1 MAAPGKAIAETWG
14 GFLFVVLATAT
25 AVIIGVPLVGKITQA
40 VFNKTPTNL
49 LSFGKA
55 A

>member
-1 MAAPGKAIAETWG
+1 MADKAIAETWG
-14 GFLFVVLATAT
+14 GFLFVVMATAV
-25 AVIIGVPLVGKITQA
+25 AVIIGVPLVNKATQA
-40 VFNKTPTNL
+40 VFKKSPGQL

>member
-1 MAAPGKAIAETWG
+1 MADRAIAETWG
-14 GFLFVVLATAT
+14 GFLFVVVAT
-25 AVIIGVPLVGKITQA
+25 AVAVIVGVPLVNKATQA
-40 VFNKTPTNL
+40 VFKKTPANL

>member
-1 MAAPGKAIAETWG
+1 MAGKAIAETWG
-14 GFLFVVLATAT
+14 GFLFVVVAT
-25 AVIIGVPLVGKITQA
+25 AVAVVIGVPLVNKATQL
-40 VFNKTPTNL
+40 VFKKSPENL